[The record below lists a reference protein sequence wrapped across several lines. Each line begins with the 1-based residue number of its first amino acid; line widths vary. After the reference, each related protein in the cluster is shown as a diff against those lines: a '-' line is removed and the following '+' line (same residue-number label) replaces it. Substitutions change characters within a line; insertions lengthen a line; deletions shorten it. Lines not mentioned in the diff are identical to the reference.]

1 MSADATSLRGYYRF
15 YCKDSGGRIVRAAD
29 SHCETDSDA
38 LSYAPDL
45 FEAHP
50 CETVE
55 VWNLARFVG
64 VVRAAGATQD

>member
-1 MSADATSLRGYYRF
+1 MSGNANPERGYYRF
-15 YCKDSGGRIVRAAD
+15 YCKNSDGRIVRAAD

-38 LSYAPDL
+38 LGFAPDL

-64 VVRAAGATQD
+64 SVKSATATRP